1 MGTPNAPV
9 QTVGRDGVG
18 ADPEGGVS
26 VSKLPSGRWRA
37 QVHDP
42 STGHNVSVSKILGPP
57 GTFKT
62 KAEAKAARAKARVQL
77 SRRRATEVTV
87 RAFWERWTTD
97 PIFARPKASS
107 DVRRRELTKAFVD
120 RYGNVP
126 IDQIG
131 DEIVAEW
138 LAGGRRNGTVMGLRS
153 LFNDARKIHAGHLV
167 DRNPFE
173 RLGIS
178 RGPGRRDQQP
188 PAEEMVWSLI
198 GHAHRLVGDS
208 FGAWLQVAAF
218 TGMRPGELD
227 ALRWTRVD
235 FERSRIDVAEQ
246 FNATTR
252 TFDTPKNHQRRDA
265 PLTHQARAALLTL
278 PRQSEFC
285 FVSLRGSHW
294 TTSSRAYHWK
304 SVRAA
309 AGYEGSVY
317 LATRHFAGWYMV
329 NVLEM
334 PSEDVA
340 IALGHTDGGELVR
353 RLYGHRDK
361 DRALDRVVNAYRSV
375 GNVTPLRAVTGDDAS

>member
-1 MGTPNAPV
+1 L
-9 QTVGRDGVG
+9 
-18 ADPEGGVS
+18 S
-26 VSKLPSGRWRA
+26 LSKLPSGRWRA
-37 QVHDP
+37 QVYDP
-42 STGHNVSVSKILGPP
+42 STGRNVSVSKILGSP

-62 KAEAKAARAKARVQL
+62 KAEAKAARARARAQL
-77 SRRRATEVTV
+77 GRRRDEEVTL
-87 RAFWERWTTD
+87 RGFWERWVTD
-97 PIFARPKASS
+97 PVFARPKASS

-120 RYGNVP
+120 RYGDLR
-126 IDQIG
+126 IDEIG

-153 LFNDARKIHAGHLV
+153 LFNDARKVQAGHLI

-173 RLGIS
+173 RLGLG

-188 PAEEMVWSLI
+188 PTEEMVWSLI
-198 GHAHRLVGDS
+198 HHAHRLVSES
-208 FGAWLQVAAF
+208 FAAWLQVAAF

-246 FNATTR
+246 FNGTTR
-252 TFDTPKNHQRRDA
+252 IFDTPKNHRRRDA
-265 PLTHQARAALLTL
+265 PLTIQARDALLSL
-278 PRQSEFC
+278 ARQSEFC
-285 FVSLRGSHW
+285 FVSLRGTHW
-294 TTSSRAYHWK
+294 TASSRAYHWK

-309 AGYEGSVY
+309 AGYDGSVY

-329 NVLEM
+329 NELQM

-353 RLYGHRDK
+353 RLYGHRDR
-361 DRALDRVVNAYRSV
+361 DRALDRIISAYGGA
-375 GNVTPLRAVTGDDAS
+375 GNVRHLRVIGQNDAS